1 MESNNNKIILKHIND
16 IEETVKKL
24 NKEKEKI
31 QSECKH
37 QEGTFVNFDETK
49 SIKKYC
55 SICKRDLGYATRREE
70 QDFLTPKGE
79 QNT

>member
-37 QEGTFVNFDETK
+37 QEGTYINFDEMK

-55 SICKRDLGYATRREE
+55 SLCKRDLGYATQKEE
-70 QDFLTPKGE
+70 QNFLRPNGK

>member
-1 MESNNNKIILKHIND
+1 MESNNNKTILKHIND

-37 QEGTFVNFDETK
+37 QEGTYINFDEEK
-49 SIKKYC
+49 SIKKFC
-55 SICKRDLGYATRREE
+55 STCKRDIGYASKREE
-70 QDFLTPKGE
+70 HDFLRPKGQ